1 MFGRSLCPGGGEITE
16 ATSAAG
22 PLCAK
27 QDMRRVFSM
36 KKVNSR
42 SREKIVS
49 LEGVPLVSL
58 DTASAFCICKKALP
72 LNGVPW

>member
-1 MFGRSLCPGGGEITE
+1 MSFSSSFFGRALSQRGGENKE

-36 KKVNSR
+36 KKVDSR
-42 SREKIVS
+42 SREKMVWS
-49 LEGVPLVSL
+49 CFGLLSVV
-58 DTASAFCICKKALP
+58 
-72 LNGVPW
+72 VRR

>member
-1 MFGRSLCPGGGEITE
+1 MCPGGGENKK

-36 KKVNSR
+36 KKVDSR
-42 SREKIVS
+42 SREKMVWS
-49 LEGVPLVSL
+49 WFGLLSVV
-58 DTASAFCICKKALP
+58 
-72 LNGVPW
+72 VRR